1 MKITRLQLLKIIR
14 ESIDDEVGDI
24 GFHEITN
31 SPIYVTKERGFYWTS
46 LKALGDPPI
55 GFEIP
60 ISQMDEHDPRIES
73 LFEEARK
80 EINPG
85 APSRLSCVFV
95 CPDLSY
101 VCDPHNVE
109 LDYIYGPVYEVEVT
123 GKIFATDPDHYQ
135 TVEAQLNYKHPRRNK
150 FINEALSEYWTG
162 YNTQI
167 AMRDPKGLRNSREIL
182 VEGTVKIIRKV
193 SDRVPYDYDKLVQRY
208 RKEEELEK
216 ERQEYLRK
224 TYIKK

>member
-1 MKITRLQLLKIIR
+1 MKITRQQLLKIIR
-14 ESIDDEVGDI
+14 ESIDDEVGDV

-60 ISQMDEHDPRIES
+60 ISQMDEVNNKVEM
-73 LFEEARK
+73 LFEAARK
-80 EINPG
+80 EINPD

-101 VCDPHNVE
+101 VCNPNDVE
-109 LDYIYGPVYEVEVT
+109 LDHIYGPVYEVEVT
-123 GKIFATDPDHYQ
+123 GKIFATDPHHYGA
-135 TVEAQLNYKHPRRNK
+135 VKNQLDKNHPFRNK
-150 FINEALSEYWTG
+150 FINEALTEYWTG
-162 YNTQI
+162 HNMQI
-167 AMRDPKGLRNSREIL
+167 AMNNPKALQGNREVL

-193 SDRVPYDYDKLVQRY
+193 SDRVPYDYNKIAKQFRE
-208 RKEEELEK
+208 KEELEK